1 MSKKKFTLRT
11 ADGAVKEW
19 HMGDENIKIITP
31 PDVIKAILINT
42 PTDEKDYKFHAYIQN
57 GDFIAT
63 SGGTR
68 LRIPVGAPEHMNFRI
83 PRATLEVVLA
93 KVKSHKFNHDP
104 KSDNLSHKLGLYWDE
119 ASMTGVF
126 ETDLFT
132 ETFKVI
138 QPELNGLEIMDLITD
153 FRTVNKMPE
162 YNQYAAF
169 YDEIMERAVKT
180 AKIVDKRGVL
190 GLVCNGYNF
199 AYVSF
204 DNALTEHGMAEMLI
218 ASKQPEKD
226 PLGLNNDE
234 VMGVVAE
241 SAKSALDDLQAVVQ
255 SEQPEQHEPI
265 EIDENIEAYILG
277 CMNGNVSANDLE
289 VEFDISNARAKQIL
303 KQLEDEDVV
312 SLSHDDEEDPV
323 YFVKMT

>member
-11 ADGAVKEW
+11 ADGVAKEW
-19 HMGDENIKIITP
+19 HMGDEDIKIITP

-42 PTDEKDYKFHAYIQN
+42 PTDEKDFKFHAYIQN

-68 LRIPVGAPEHMNFRI
+68 LRIPIGAPEHMNFRI

-104 KSDNLSHKLGLYWDE
+104 KSDNAAHKLGFYWNE
-119 ASMTGVF
+119 AEMTGVF

-153 FRTVNKMPE
+153 FHTVNKMPE

-226 PLGLNNDE
+226 PLGLNNDK
-234 VMGVVAE
+234 VA
-241 SAKSALDDLQAVVQ
+241 DDTQTATQ
-255 SEQPEQHEPI
+255 SEPHEPI

-303 KQLEDEDVV
+303 KQLEDEDMV
-312 SLSHDDEEDPV
+312 SLSHDDDEDPV

>member
-1 MSKKKFTLRT
+1 MSKKKFTLHT
-11 ADGAVKEW
+11 ADGVLKEW
-19 HMGDENIKIITP
+19 HQGDDAIKIITP

-42 PTDEKDYKFHAYIQN
+42 PTDEKDFKFHAYIQN
-57 GDFIAT
+57 GDIIGT

-68 LRIPVGAPEHMNFRI
+68 LRIPIGAPKHMNFRI

-104 KSDNLSHKLGLYWDE
+104 KSDNSSHKLGLYWDE
-119 ASMTGVF
+119 TSMTGVF

-138 QPELNGLEIMDLITD
+138 QPELNGLEIMDLMTD
-153 FRTVNKMPE
+153 FQAVNKKPE

-169 YDEIMERAVKT
+169 YDTIVERAAKT
-180 AKIVDKRGVL
+180 AKLVDKRGVL

-218 ASKQPEKD
+218 SPKQPERD
-226 PLGLNNDE
+226 PFGLNND
-234 VMGVVAE
+234 
-241 SAKSALDDLQAVVQ
+241 DLQAATQ
-255 SEQPEQHEPI
+255 SEQPEPI

-289 VEFDISNARAKQIL
+289 VEFDISNGHAKQIL
-303 KQLEDEDVV
+303 KQLEDEGMV

>member
-1 MSKKKFTLRT
+1 MQNQ
-11 ADGAVKEW
+11 EW
-19 HMGDENIKIITP
+19 YQNDDAIKIITP

-42 PTDEKDYKFHAYIQN
+42 PTDEKDFKFHAYIQN

-68 LRIPVGAPEHMNFRI
+68 LRIPIGAPEHMNFRI

-138 QPELNGLEIMDLITD
+138 QPELNGLEIMDLMTD

-180 AKIVDKRGVL
+180 AKIVDKRGVV

-218 ASKQPEKD
+218 ASKQPERD
-226 PLGLNNDE
+226 PFGLNND
-234 VMGVVAE
+234 
-241 SAKSALDDLQAVVQ
+241 DLQAATQ
-255 SEQPEQHEPI
+255 SEQPEPI

-303 KQLEDEDVV
+303 KQLEDEDMV
-312 SLSHDDEEDPV
+312 SLSHDDDEDPV

>member
-1 MSKKKFTLRT
+1 MQNQ
-11 ADGAVKEW
+11 EW
-19 HMGDENIKIITP
+19 YQNDDAIKIITP

-57 GDFIAT
+57 GDIIGT

-68 LRIPVGAPEHMNFRI
+68 LRIPVGAPEHINIRI

-104 KSDNLSHKLGLYWDE
+104 KSDNAAHKLGFYWNE
-119 ASMTGVF
+119 AEMTGVF

-138 QPELNGLEIMDLITD
+138 QPELNGLEIMDLIKD
-153 FRTVNKMPE
+153 FREVNKNTE
-162 YNQYAAF
+162 LNQYAAF
-169 YDEIMERAVKT
+169 YDDNMEKAVKT
-180 AKIVDKRGVL
+180 AKLVDRLGLL
-190 GLVCNGYNF
+190 GLVSNGYNF

-218 ASKQPEKD
+218 ASKQPDKD
-226 PLGLNNDE
+226 PLGFNNE
-234 VMGVVAE
+234 VMGVVVGGV
-241 SAKSALDDLQAVVQ
+241 KNALDDLQAAVQ
-255 SEQPEQHEPI
+255 SEQSEPI
-265 EIDENIEAYILG
+265 EIDEDVEAYILS

>member
-1 MSKKKFTLRT
+1 MSKKKFTLHT

-19 HMGDENIKIITP
+19 HMGDEDIKIITP

-42 PTDEKDYKFHAYIQN
+42 PTDEKDFKFHAYIQN
-57 GDFIAT
+57 GDFIGT

-68 LRIPVGAPEHMNFRI
+68 LRIPIGAPEHMNFRI

-138 QPELNGLEIMDLITD
+138 QPELNGLEIMDLMTD

-180 AKIVDKRGVL
+180 AKIVDKRGIL

-218 ASKQPEKD
+218 ASKQPERD
-226 PLGLNNDE
+226 PFGLNND
-234 VMGVVAE
+234 
-241 SAKSALDDLQAVVQ
+241 DLQAATQ
-255 SEQPEQHEPI
+255 SEQPELI
-265 EIDENIEAYILG
+265 EIDEDVEAFVLGKMNDHIHADELVEQFDLSQEQAERIL
-277 CMNGNVSANDLE
+277 
-289 VEFDISNARAKQIL
+289 Q
-303 KQLEDEDVV
+303 QLE
-312 SLSHDDEEDPV
+312 HDDLVSGADNIGMR
-323 YFVKMT
+323 FVKMS